1 MKLKTIIISFL
12 LYTTSLNAQLY
23 KLSELDTIKEFKSLE
38 EALKTPDAVIRLN
51 LKGEKLKTVPKAVF
65 LFKNLQELNLT
76 KTRIDILP
84 KEISELKNL
93 QILNISK
100 NQLITLP
107 AEIGELINL
116 KILRASENELEY
128 LPIEIGK
135 LVELRFMD
143 IWSNNLSGLP
153 DEISNLKKLRK
164 IDMRVIQYNERDQ
177 TEMKE
182 LLPNTEILFSKS
194 CNCD

>member
-1 MKLKTIIISFL
+1 MKLKTIIISFV
-12 LYTTSLNAQLY
+12 LYSTSVNAQLY
-23 KLSELDTIKEFKSLE
+23 KLSELDTIKEFQSIE
-38 EALKTPDAVIRLN
+38 DALKNPDAVIRLN
-51 LKGEKLKTVPKAVF
+51 LKGEKLKTVPKDIF
-65 LFKNLQELNLT
+65 LFKNLQELNLK

-84 KEISELKNL
+84 KEIGELKNL

-153 DEISNLKKLRK
+153 DEISNLKKLKK